1 MITGIFN
8 VWKVILVIA
17 LSHSAAGAPKG
28 KGLKRLLE
36 EAAKGVEDERRVG
49 DADARGAARSAG
61 ISFERRS
68 DLREGVATKQIE
80 SRGLKRGGIRDK
92 LREVV
97 VAKQT

>member
-1 MITGIFN
+1 MVTGIFF
-8 VWKVILVIA
+8 VWKVIIVIV

-36 EAAKGVEDERRVG
+36 EAAKGVEDERRVE

-68 DLREGVATKQIE
+68 ALREGVA
-80 SRGLKRGGIRDK
+80 
-92 LREVV
+92 
-97 VAKQT
+97 AKQSE